1 MSEGLGALFGSEIN
15 LTDFSVEDLWFYTKS
30 I

>member
-1 MSEGLGALFGSEIN
+1 MSEGLGALFGNGMN